1 MEGTMDNQTEQ
12 NFLRLVTVEVTQA
25 IAQALETLIHE
36 KGFEVPIY
44 MAAIGSNGYTYAV
57 KYQQEA
63 EGTALEAKELA
74 EHAPDEEGARF
85 PQHVI
90 RGLPRKRSAR
100 SRQRTDVG
108 RKKPTLT
115 GVT

>member
-1 MEGTMDNQTEQ
+1 MENQTEQ
-12 NFLRLVTVEVTQA
+12 NFLQLVTLEVTQA

-57 KYQQEA
+57 KYQPKA
-63 EGTALEAKELA
+63 DGTALEATELT

-85 PQHVI
+85 PINMLFVDS
-90 RGLPRKRSAR
+90 RGNGAR
-100 SRQRTDVG
+100 VLVNEPMPEKES
-108 RKKPTLT
+108 LH
-115 GVT
+115 

>member
-1 MEGTMDNQTEQ
+1 MENQTEQ
-12 NFLRLVTVEVTQA
+12 NFLQLVTTEVIKA

-57 KYQQEA
+57 KYQQKA
-63 EGTALEAKELA
+63 EGTGLEAKELT

-85 PQHVI
+85 PINMLFVDC
-90 RGLPRKRSAR
+90 RGNGAR
-100 SRQRTDVG
+100 VLVKAPMSEEEN
-108 RKKPTLT
+108 LH
-115 GVT
+115 

>member
-1 MEGTMDNQTEQ
+1 MENQTEQ
-12 NFLRLVTVEVTQA
+12 NFLQLVTTEVIKA

-57 KYQQEA
+57 KYQQKA
-63 EGTALEAKELA
+63 EGTGLEAKELT

-85 PQHVI
+85 PINMLFVDC
-90 RGLPRKRSAR
+90 RGNGAR
-100 SRQRTDVG
+100 VLVKAPMSEDEN
-108 RKKPTLT
+108 LH
-115 GVT
+115 

>member
-1 MEGTMDNQTEQ
+1 MENQTEQ
-12 NFLRLVTVEVTQA
+12 NFLLLVTLEVTQA

-57 KYQQEA
+57 KYQSKA

-74 EHAPDEEGARF
+74 EYTPDEQGARF
-85 PQHVI
+85 PIHLLFVDS
-90 RGLPRKRSAR
+90 RGNGAR
-100 SRQRTDVG
+100 VLVKAPVSQDES
-108 RKKPTLT
+108 LH
-115 GVT
+115 

>member
-1 MEGTMDNQTEQ
+1 MDNQTEQ
-12 NFLRLVTVEVTQA
+12 SFLVLVTTEVTKA

-57 KYQQEA
+57 KYQPKA
-63 EGTALEAKELA
+63 DGTALEATELT

-85 PQHVI
+85 PINLLFVDC
-90 RGLPRKRSAR
+90 RGSGAR
-100 SRQRTDVG
+100 VLVKAPMSEDEN
-108 RKKPTLT
+108 LH
-115 GVT
+115 

>member
-1 MEGTMDNQTEQ
+1 MENQTEQ
-12 NFLRLVTVEVTQA
+12 NFLQLVTLEVTQA

-57 KYQQEA
+57 KYQPKA
-63 EGTALEAKELA
+63 DGTALEATELT

-85 PQHVI
+85 PINLLFVDC
-90 RGLPRKRSAR
+90 RGNGAR
-100 SRQRTDVG
+100 VLVNAPMSEG
-108 RKKPTLT
+108 EKLH
-115 GVT
+115 

>member
-1 MEGTMDNQTEQ
+1 MDNEIEQ
-12 NFLRLVTVEVTQA
+12 SFLVLVTTEVTKA

-57 KYQQEA
+57 KYQQKA
-63 EGTALEAKELA
+63 EGTGLEAKELA

-85 PQHVI
+85 PINLLFVDC
-90 RGLPRKRSAR
+90 RGNGARVLVKAPTSA
-100 SRQRTDVG
+100 
-108 RKKPTLT
+108 KAALH
-115 GVT
+115 

>member
-1 MEGTMDNQTEQ
+1 MDNQTEQ
-12 NFLRLVTVEVTQA
+12 NFLLLVTVEVTQA
-25 IAQALETLIHE
+25 IAEALEMLIHK

-85 PQHVI
+85 PINMLFVDC
-90 RGLPRKRSAR
+90 RGNGAR
-100 SRQRTDVG
+100 VLVNAPMSEDEN
-108 RKKPTLT
+108 LH
-115 GVT
+115 

>member
-1 MEGTMDNQTEQ
+1 MENQTEQ
-12 NFLRLVTVEVTQA
+12 NFLQLVTTEVIKA

-57 KYQQEA
+57 KYQQKA

-74 EHAPDEEGARF
+74 EHAPDEEVRFPINLSLVGCRGTGARVLVKA
-85 PQHVI
+85 PTSEK
-90 RGLPRKRSAR
+90 RNRKLNSFCTAI
-100 SRQRTDVG
+100 S
-108 RKKPTLT
+108 
-115 GVT
+115 